1 MNDIGTLATTM
12 LQWKLGHFFA
22 CYNENLGTLLHA
34 TMKIWA
40 HFCML
45 QWKFGHFFSPAKTIF
60 RTLCCM
66 QQRNFWDFYFCNK
79 ANFPLG
85 PSLNGGGIRT
95 PHQSYRRER
104 WNVEVFKKVTKL
116 PSEDGPIAPDNL
128 YCLCSSVYIV
138 NLYMDWI

>member
-1 MNDIGTLATTM
+1 MTFTRYKYQKGKYDIGTLATTM

-85 PSLNGGGIRT
+85 PPLFLPELHILYPDINPWVLFLPPSWDF
-95 PHQSYRRER
+95 R
-104 WNVEVFKKVTKL
+104 WHVFLAPVPCL
-116 PSEDGPIAPDNL
+116 PL
-128 YCLCSSVYIV
+128 
-138 NLYMDWI
+138 